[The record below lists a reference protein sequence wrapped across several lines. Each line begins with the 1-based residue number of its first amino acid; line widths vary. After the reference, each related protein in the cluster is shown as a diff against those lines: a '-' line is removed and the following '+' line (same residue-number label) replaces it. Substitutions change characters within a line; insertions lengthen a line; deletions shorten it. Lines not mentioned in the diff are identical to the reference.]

1 MTSINYRAHLLCY
14 EKTLCIISYPFVN
27 SKLSHNPEMPN
38 LVQNW
43 RFFCTMWPWNLMDD
57 LEKTTGHLFCAISS
71 FVHDFIAIGEF
82 KLNRAPL
89 LSNIRLCASFLH
101 HMWIQ
106 TGVTFRKRLSWV
118 MTSVTLTF
126 CMDITSV
133 NGNNSWKLQD
143 DTMTGTLS
151 TRTTLERRTTLG
163 RHRSIKL
170 NMINHFAIQSQTCE
184 LLKSIFF

>member
-1 MTSINYRAHLLCY
+1 MARPQQNWGLLTLLTRWASIW
-14 EKTLCIISYPFVN
+14 TTG
-27 SKLSHNPEMPN
+27 MPN
-38 LVQNW
+38 TASPKSEPPCGRAVYTPVRATILGHPPQ
-43 RFFCTMWPWNLMDD
+43 
-57 LEKTTGHLFCAISS
+57 KTAPGGHLFCAISS

-106 TGVTFRKRLSWV
+106 TGVTFRKWLSWV

-133 NGNNSWKLQD
+133 NGNNSWKFQD

-151 TRTTLERRTTLG
+151 TRPTLKRRTTLG

-170 NMINHFAIQSQTCE
+170 NMINHFANQSQTCE